1 MQDQGELIK
10 NQRCS
15 DAEKDCG
22 DREFG
27 YSPVDR
33 QCHHRH
39 PGDHDQYDADHDM
52 VDVQPTRA
60 PMLRGCHHLR
70 GASLSACARMYR
82 TMVRVTKNV
91 RRKAIRHHISGN
103 RAWRDGQIEFQVER
117 LCVEHAENLRRPAR
131 VGAGIPFDAP
141 AGPDSLVCDMST
153 WRSPGGA
160 GWGPTLAWRL
170 FQLLTVAALAWAGW
184 RLLGH
189 TPYRIDVD
197 VYRMGGQAWLDGR
210 PLYADGTMF
219 HTRGGLDLPFTYPP
233 LAAVAFAP
241 FAWLPLPV
249 ASAAITL
256 TTLVLLIASDGARAD
271 PSGRVGRRPPSPA
284 SRPGCGDAGWPR
296 AVVAP
301 AVIYLEPIRSNFDF
315 GQINVVLMTLVIA
328 DCVPRKTPWPR
339 GMLLGL
345 AIALKLTPAVF
356 LLYFLLRRDTR
367 ALLVTTASA
376 VVATLA
382 GFALAWRDSLEYWT
396 ETVRNTDR
404 IGTVTLNTNQNIAG
418 ALARLGLGEGE
429 RFVVWTVACF
439 AVLGLTVWAARR
451 ALRADEPVLALI
463 CVAMFGLVVSPVS
476 WSHHW
481 VWALPAVLV
490 CAVVAYRH
498 RHAALGLVTLAGIA
512 LMVWTPI
519 PLMREHEE
527 TAASLWRQLAGGSY
541 VWWALAVIVMAG
553 TVSARTAARNR
564 PAVNAAPVPAVN

>member
-1 MQDQGELIK
+1 MP
-10 NQRCS
+10 S
-15 DAEKDCG
+15 DAPSD
-22 DREFG
+22 
-27 YSPVDR
+27 
-33 QCHHRH
+33 
-39 PGDHDQYDADHDM
+39 
-52 VDVQPTRA
+52 T
-60 PMLRGCHHLR
+60 
-70 GASLSACARMYR
+70 
-82 TMVRVTKNV
+82 
-91 RRKAIRHHISGN
+91 
-103 RAWRDGQIEFQVER
+103 
-117 LCVEHAENLRRPAR
+117 
-131 VGAGIPFDAP
+131 
-141 AGPDSLVCDMST
+141 DSLVGDMST
-153 WRSPGGA
+153 WRSPDRA
-160 GWGPTLAWRL
+160 GWGPKLAWRL
-170 FQLLTVAALAWAGW
+170 FQLLTAAGLVWAGW

-256 TTLVLLIASDGARAD
+256 TTLVLLIASTVIVLTRLDVWPQTGVTGEPAWI
-271 PSGRVGRRPPSPA
+271 RRCWLA
-284 SRPGCGDAGWPR
+284 A

-301 AVIYLEPIRSNFDF
+301 AVIHLEPIRSNFDF

-356 LLYFLLRRDTR
+356 LLYFLLRRDMR
-367 ALLVTTASA
+367 ALLVTAGSA
-376 VVATLA
+376 VLATLA
-382 GFALAWRDSLEYWT
+382 GFAFAWRDSWVYWT

-439 AVLGLTVWAARR
+439 AVLALTVWAARR
-451 ALRADEPVLALI
+451 ALKAGEPVLALV

-481 VWALPAVLV
+481 VWALPALLV

-498 RHAALGLVTLAGIA
+498 RHIVLGLVTVAGIA
-512 LMVWTPI
+512 LLVWTPI
-519 PLMREHEE
+519 PLMPEHEE

-541 VWWALAVIVMAG
+541 VWWALAVIAVAG
-553 TVSARTAARNR
+553 VVSARTGDRAGSEVDAR
-564 PAVNAAPVPAVN
+564 VPAVN